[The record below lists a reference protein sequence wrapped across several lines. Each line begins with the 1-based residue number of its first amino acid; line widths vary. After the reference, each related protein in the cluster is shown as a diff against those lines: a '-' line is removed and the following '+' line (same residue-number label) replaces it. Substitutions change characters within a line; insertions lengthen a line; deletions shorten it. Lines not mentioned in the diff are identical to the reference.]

1 MDNDEFDSID
11 IMSIKDK
18 KIKYIYSFF
27 EKKYSDEISNKI
39 LTIINNY
46 NIEYT
51 VNKNGIFINLNV
63 IDDEI
68 IYLIY
73 DCIMSSNKCIN
84 NSTKNLIKMNT
95 SVKDVK
101 SEIEGFVYGT
111 DTINYTKV
119 DISYLELSRRVLT
132 I

>member
-84 NSTKNLIKMNT
+84 NSTKNLIKMNI
-95 SVKDVK
+95 SIKDVK
-101 SEIEGFVYGT
+101 SEIYDFVYGT

-119 DISYLELSRRVLT
+119 DISYLELSRRVVT

>member
-1 MDNDEFDSID
+1 MDEDFDSID
-11 IMSIKDK
+11 IVSIKEK
-18 KIKYIYSFF
+18 KIKYIYTFF

-68 IYLIY
+68 IDLIY

-84 NSTKNLIKMNT
+84 NSKNLIKMNT
-95 SVKDVK
+95 IVKDVK
-101 SEIEGFVYGT
+101 SEIDDFVYGT
-111 DTINYTKV
+111 DTINYTNV

>member
-111 DTINYTKV
+111 DTINYTNV
-119 DISYLELSRRVLT
+119 DISYLELSRRVVT

>member
-1 MDNDEFDSID
+1 MDEDFDSID
-11 IMSIKDK
+11 IVSIKEK
-18 KIKYIYSFF
+18 KIKYIYTFF

-68 IYLIY
+68 IDLIY

-84 NSTKNLIKMNT
+84 NSKNLIKMNT
-95 SVKDVK
+95 IVKDVK
-101 SEIEGFVYGT
+101 SEIDDFVYGT
-111 DTINYTKV
+111 DTINYTNE